1 MLNKKINRLKEIVRM
16 DYIKLSN
23 NIVWGEGNFI
33 MKYKN
38 DSVIGVIAYLNE
50 CKDLRGVSRFSLE
63 DLIYNIGFKPK
74 DGKGKINNQ
83 IQKLLGKLQKDGI
96 IECDKDL
103 SKIKIN
109 ELIKCKIV
117 DIIPKNDKGCDCRYF
132 PLYFKDLDTI
142 MNNNTTGKKATLL
155 KVYCYISA
163 RLSRNSS
170 DDNVKI
176 KDTDDFTEKRI
187 ESAHFSMEDAIKD
200 LVMTKETFN
209 SAIKELKDLGLINY
223 GTIGVVYK
231 DGHAQ
236 NAENVYVLD
245 SYWLDKA
252 LECSKKHYRAEGYTL
267 TEKKE
272 TKQSVKNKSRK
283 SYLKK
288 KILKGTITE
297 EEKLEYERLGGDL
310 KSVIQLRQSE
320 EDMKE
325 EPTRVVRGNRGIG
338 GQRSIN
344 RKNFF

>member
-1 MLNKKINRLKEIVRM
+1 ME
-16 DYIKLSN
+16 YIKLSN
-23 NIVWGEGNFI
+23 DIIWGEGNFI
-33 MKYKN
+33 MRYKN
-38 DSVIGVIAYLNE
+38 DNIIGVLIYLNE

-63 DLIYNIGFKPK
+63 DLIIGIGLTPNCH
-74 DGKGKINNQ
+74 KGQINEQ
-83 IQKLLGKLQKDGI
+83 ITKLLAKLQKGGI
-96 IECDKDL
+96 IECSKDL
-103 SKIKIN
+103 GKVKPK
-109 ELIKCKIV
+109 EFIKCKLV
-117 DIIPKNDKGCDCRYF
+117 DIIPKNDKGCDCKFF
-132 PLYFKDLDTI
+132 PLYFKDMDII
-142 MNNNTTGKKATLL
+142 MNSDTTCKKATLL
-155 KVYCYISA
+155 KTFCYISA

-170 DDNVKI
+170 DDNVRI
-176 KDTDDFTEKRI
+176 KDTDDFTEKKI

-231 DGHAQ
+231 DGYTQ

-320 EDMKE
+320 EEGME
-325 EPTRVVRGNRGIG
+325 EEPPTRVVTKRGIG
-338 GQRSIN
+338 GRPN
-344 RKNFF
+344 RRKMEDLF